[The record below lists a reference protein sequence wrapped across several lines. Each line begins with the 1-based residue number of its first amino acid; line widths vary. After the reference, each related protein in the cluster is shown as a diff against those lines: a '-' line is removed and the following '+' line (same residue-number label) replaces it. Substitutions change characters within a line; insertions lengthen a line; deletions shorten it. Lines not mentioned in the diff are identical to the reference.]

1 MKWSWKTRKTVV
13 LLLLS
18 GLLYWVSGFSSF
30 LEQYYSEGVYPF
42 IGRSLRFLS
51 GWLPFSLGDLLY
63 AGLMGY
69 LMIKLVKLVRLFIQ
83 RKAHLID
90 WRKKLHAGLNN
101 LLALYLLFYLIWGL
115 NYNRL
120 PVDQQFELKEKK
132 YSADDLRQLN
142 GLLVEKINASKS
154 HLLLHPVADSSYSFL
169 FGQANEAYRQ
179 LAKAYPH
186 LQYAPRSVKS
196 SLWGWAGNYLGFL
209 GYYNPFTGEAQVN
222 TGIPAFLQPF
232 TICHE
237 MAHQLGY
244 AKENEANFVG
254 YLAASQSSDS
264 FFQYST
270 YLDLFLYANRNLYG
284 VDSAKANASAQQ
296 LLPEVKND
304 LRYLSAFYKRHR
316 NPIEPIVRWLYGFY
330 LRQNRQPSGIM
341 SYDEV
346 TGLVIAHYKKTG
358 KL

>member
-1 MKWSWKTRKTVV
+1 
-13 LLLLS
+13 
-18 GLLYWVSGFSSF
+18 
-30 LEQYYSEGVYPF
+30 
-42 IGRSLRFLS
+42 
-51 GWLPFSLGDLLY
+51 
-63 AGLMGY
+63 
-69 LMIKLVKLVRLFIQ
+69 
-83 RKAHLID
+83 
-90 WRKKLHAGLNN
+90 
-101 LLALYLLFYLIWGL
+101 
-115 NYNRL
+115 
-120 PVDQQFELKEKK
+120 
-132 YSADDLRQLN
+132 
-142 GLLVEKINASKS
+142 
-154 HLLLHPVADSSYSFL
+154 
-169 FGQANEAYRQ
+169 
-179 LAKAYPH
+179 
-186 LQYAPRSVKS
+186 
-196 SLWGWAGNYLGFL
+196 
-209 GYYNPFTGEAQVN
+209 VN

-254 YLAASQSSDS
+254 YLAAAQSSDS

-284 VDSAKANASAQQ
+284 VDSAEANASAQH